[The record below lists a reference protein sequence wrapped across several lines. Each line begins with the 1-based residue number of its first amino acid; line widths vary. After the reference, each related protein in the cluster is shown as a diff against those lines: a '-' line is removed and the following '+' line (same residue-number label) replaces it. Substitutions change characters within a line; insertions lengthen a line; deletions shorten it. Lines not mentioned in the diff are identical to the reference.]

1 MHNPLLAD
9 ILILLKRSP
18 AGISEYA
25 IHQALAEH
33 EHIKT
38 LSDNSQLAMFKKHFM
53 VMNALY
59 QLKQQLWQ
67 NEQCV
72 LNISP
77 LNITLTKT
85 RNTTSKNNTLT
96 ENETLSV
103 YYLDESNYTN
113 TNEAEVNKLLDGFWQ
128 RFVSNDERHAA
139 LNQLDLD
146 GDATHHQIEQ
156 RYRQLI
162 AQHHPDR
169 GGQQQDF
176 VSIRKAYEALNKS

>member
-9 ILILLKRSP
+9 ILTLLKSSP

-33 EHIKT
+33 ESIKT
-38 LSDNSQLAMFKKHFM
+38 PNGDSQLCLFKKHFM

-67 NEQCV
+67 SEQRV

-77 LNITLTKT
+77 LSITLSDAQISSSE
-85 RNTTSKNNTLT
+85 NSTLA
-96 ENETLSV
+96 EPDTLSA
-103 YYLDESNYTN
+103 YYLDEINFQN
-113 TNEAEVNKLLDGFWQ
+113 TSEADVKKLLDNFWQ
-128 RFVSNDERHAA
+128 RFVSNDERHTA

-146 GDATHHQIEQ
+146 GNATHEQIEQ
-156 RYRQLI
+156 RYRQLV

-169 GGQQQDF
+169 GGQTKDF
-176 VSIRKAYEALNKS
+176 VSIRQAYEVLIKC